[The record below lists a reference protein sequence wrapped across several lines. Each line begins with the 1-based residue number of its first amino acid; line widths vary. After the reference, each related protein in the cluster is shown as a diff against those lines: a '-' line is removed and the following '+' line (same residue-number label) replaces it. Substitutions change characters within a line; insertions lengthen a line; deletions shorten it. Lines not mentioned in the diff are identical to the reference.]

1 MAAIDESVYNLFIAP
16 YHGRKKNA
24 GGKTKKLDQKEDRE
38 QNKEPKKTNA
48 AAARTNGVLGFGVG
62 WYK

>member
-1 MAAIDESVYNLFIAP
+1 MEE
-16 YHGRKKNA
+16 KNA

-48 AAARTNGVLGFGVG
+48 AAARTNGVLEFGVG